1 MQSDRAQTDPSAAS
15 RLPVRR
21 VLVVDD
27 NPFQRRIV
35 SAMLSRWGYD
45 VVEAGS
51 GVEALS
57 ECAATAPDM
66 VISDWMMPGM
76 DGVEFCRAFRQLARE
91 DYGYFILL
99 TSKGEKDH
107 VAEGLN
113 SGADDFLTKPLNPVE
128 LRARLR
134 AGERILSMQA
144 QLQDKNRQLAVAL
157 SDLQAIQLL
166 IDSDLVEARKLQ
178 QSLVRERFRDFG
190 PAQVSLALSP
200 AGHVGGDLVGFIPVG
215 EDCVVLYAIDVAGH
229 GISSALMTARLAG
242 YLSASAPEQNLALT
256 RGAEGAPLARPP
268 AEVAARLNAVVL
280 NDMRVDHFFT
290 LALAIC
296 DLTSGEV
303 SLVQA
308 GHPHPLIQHRDGR
321 LTEVG
326 AGGLPIGLLHDAS
339 YDEVRFQL
347 APGDRLL
354 ILSDGVTECPG
365 AHGGLLGEDGLK
377 VVLSGLSEVRG
388 PALLDSLIWT
398 LAEINPQP
406 DFPDDISGI
415 MLEIGD

>member
-1 MQSDRAQTDPSAAS
+1 
-15 RLPVRR
+15 
-21 VLVVDD
+21 
-27 NPFQRRIV
+27 
-35 SAMLSRWGYD
+35 MLSRWGYD